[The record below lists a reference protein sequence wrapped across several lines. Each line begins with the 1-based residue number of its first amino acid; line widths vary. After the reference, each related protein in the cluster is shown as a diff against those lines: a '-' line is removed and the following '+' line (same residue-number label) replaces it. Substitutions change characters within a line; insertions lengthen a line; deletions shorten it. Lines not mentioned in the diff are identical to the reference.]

1 MFGVSQTVDRRML
14 METGDLIRNG
24 PSFFE
29 RTGAEYDNVPRN
41 LLKTHD
47 DVLVR
52 DPQIIDTSF

>member
-1 MFGVSQTVDRRML
+1 
-14 METGDLIRNG
+14 METEDLVGDG

-29 RTGAEYDNVPRN
+29 RSGMDGDKFPKN

-47 DVLVR
+47 EVLIR